1 MNNANPNWREADQL
15 AIYKLDRGV
24 ELVGATLDPINSGFQ
39 VRYLNK
45 SAPPYVLSGYK
56 LKTSDGLFRKTL
68 NYSRTCIKRPCFKR
82 SPSIK
87 GPVIIYWGGGGPL
100 YLGGGSLFF
109 ELHFGEGHF

>member
-87 GPVIIYWGGGGPL
+87 RSVVKVPKITSLNYCNFDL
-100 YLGGGSLFF
+100 Y
-109 ELHFGEGHF
+109 